1 VILHSK
7 TRKRTTPTK
16 VDICVIRIYK
26 RWGILKNREMNQNQK
41 DRQLQLQY
49 ETLLMKIYNRYDHSP
64 ELGIG
69 PYMSNLIDSE
79 RGKSNV
85 QHLGTT
91 KDLLGEVKGFLIQGV
106 DDLLRNNSNIEDR
119 ALINANRDLI
129 GKASSS
135 TALETPIESL
145 RRFLK
150 IGLDSK

>member
-1 VILHSK
+1 
-7 TRKRTTPTK
+7 
-16 VDICVIRIYK
+16 
-26 RWGILKNREMNQNQK
+26 MNQNQK